1 MARNATARRS
11 SGSGPQDHYQ
21 AVTDH
26 IVAALEAGT
35 APWRRP
41 WVAGARTTMPG
52 MPCNAVSGRA
62 YRGVN
67 AVLLSMT
74 GMAHASDDPRW
85 MTYRQA
91 AERGWQVR
99 AGERGTPIVFFKR
112 LDVHER
118 PEDGEGEG
126 VVRRVPLLRG
136 FTVFHASQV
145 NHIPTYSAPTLDEA
159 PWRKPEVPELI
170 VARSGVRVRT
180 GGDRAFY
187 SPSLDFIGIPVAS
200 AFRTPEGY
208 AATLLHE
215 LGHASAAASRLG
227 RDLTG
232 RFGSRAYAFEELI
245 ADLTSCFVGTVL
257 GLPCDVENHASY
269 LQSWLEV
276 LREDRRAVF
285 RAAAA
290 AQKAADWMLA
300 LHPDFAQAAASA
312 DEDPD
317 GGTPTEAP
325 AAAAVPEGTP
335 DLASAPTSSRHR

>member
-21 AVTDH
+21 TVTDR

-74 GMAHASDDPRW
+74 GMAHESDDPRW

-91 AERGWQVR
+91 AEQGWQVR
-99 AGERGTPIVFFKR
+99 AGERGTPVVFFKR

-145 NHIPTYSAPTLDEA
+145 DHIPAYTAPTLDEA
-159 PWRKPEVPELI
+159 PWRKPEAPELI
-170 VARSGVRVRT
+170 MAHSGAR
-180 GGDRAFY
+180 RA
-187 SPSLDFIGIPVAS
+187 S
-200 AFRTPEGY
+200 
-208 AATLLHE
+208 
-215 LGHASAAASRLG
+215 
-227 RDLTG
+227 LTG
-232 RFGSRAYAFEELI
+232 ASTAPRSIPPGSGFPDREKPVS
-245 ADLTSCFVGTVL
+245 T
-257 GLPCDVENHASY
+257 PCNKSVRGS
-269 LQSWLEV
+269 
-276 LREDRRAVF
+276 
-285 RAAAA
+285 
-290 AQKAADWMLA
+290 
-300 LHPDFAQAAASA
+300 
-312 DEDPD
+312 
-317 GGTPTEAP
+317 
-325 AAAAVPEGTP
+325 
-335 DLASAPTSSRHR
+335 

>member
-11 SGSGPQDHYQ
+11 NGSGPQDHYQ
-21 AVTDH
+21 AVTDR

-99 AGERGTPIVFFKR
+99 AGERGTPVVFFKR

-118 PEDGEGEG
+118 PGDGEGEG

-145 NHIPTYSAPTLDEA
+145 DHVPAYAAPTLDEA
-159 PWRKPEVPELI
+159 PWRKPEAPELI

-180 GGDRAFY
+180 GGNQAFY
-187 SPSLDFIGIPVAS
+187 NPSLDFIGMPVAS
-200 AFRTPEGY
+200 AFRSPKGY

-215 LGHASAAASRLG
+215 LGHASAAPSRLG

-257 GLPCDVENHASY
+257 GLPCDVGNHASY

-300 LHPDFAQAAASA
+300 LHPDYARAAASA
-312 DEDPD
+312 GDGQDEDVP
-317 GGTPTEAP
+317 TPAGSATEARG
-325 AAAAVPEGTP
+325 ETP
-335 DLASAPTSSRHR
+335 